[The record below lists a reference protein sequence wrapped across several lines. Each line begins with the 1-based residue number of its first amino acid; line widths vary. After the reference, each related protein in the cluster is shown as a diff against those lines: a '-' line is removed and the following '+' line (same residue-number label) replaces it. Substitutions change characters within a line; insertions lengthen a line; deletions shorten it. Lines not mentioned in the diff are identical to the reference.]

1 VTDDGRATDGGNDD
15 RDANGD
21 GPGEAE
27 YVLGCRFRL
36 EPASADLR
44 AEPSEFETT
53 LYREA
58 DPPGEDGWLFFR
70 DNCWRGELNDPEYVR
85 DLTDE
90 ALGVT
95 VLSVDFRE
103 LRTDEAYLDALKDE
117 IAANLDLFNA
127 DDVPAVLSK
136 YLGSSI
142 HVRPGSDGRQ

>member
-1 VTDDGRATDGGNDD
+1 VTPDGGKE
-15 RDANGD
+15 GD
-21 GPGEAE
+21 PTGRAE

-36 EPASADLR
+36 DPTPAELR
-44 AEPSEFETT
+44 AEPAEFETK

-70 DNCWRGELNDPEYVR
+70 DNCWRGALNDPDYLREQTE
-85 DLTDE
+85 D

-103 LRTDEAYLDALKDE
+103 LRTDETYLDALRAE
-117 IAANLDLFNA
+117 IAADLDPFNA
-127 DDVPAVLSK
+127 DSTSGVLSK

-142 HVRPGSDGRQ
+142 RVVDGDG